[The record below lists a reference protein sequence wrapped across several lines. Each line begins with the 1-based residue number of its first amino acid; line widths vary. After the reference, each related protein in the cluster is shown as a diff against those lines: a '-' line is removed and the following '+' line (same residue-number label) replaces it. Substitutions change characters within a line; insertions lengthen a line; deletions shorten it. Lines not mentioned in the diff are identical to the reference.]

1 MISKLPSASKVISL
15 PGIYVTG
22 IFPFSVSSIS
32 LDIADAVM
40 LNAETESAIIAVRM
54 RATVL
59 VSFFHENPSFLFRML
74 IKIVPR

>member
-22 IFPFSVSSIS
+22 IFPFSVYSIS

-59 VSFFHENPSFLFRML
+59 VSFFMRIRPFFFEG
-74 IKIVPR
+74 

>member
-1 MISKLPSASKVISL
+1 MGDFKAAVCVKGNFAARNIRYGNIPLL
-15 PGIYVTG
+15 G
-22 IFPFSVSSIS
+22 F